1 MRAAMHRRAF
11 LLSPLALAAC
21 AVAPEGRVTAPGSR
35 PTRRVAVTMDDPHLE
50 ESPRL
55 DPRARDAAILQT
67 LAARGAH
74 AALFVCGMRVDS
86 VEGAALL
93 ARWSAAGHS
102 LGNHSYS
109 HRYFHSSKMSVAD
122 FASEVDRGDAVL
134 RPHLASAPRRRFRFP
149 FLKEGDTREKRDGAR
164 RALAERGYTN
174 GYVTIDASDWAFD
187 ARLTRRLGRDPSADV
202 APLRAA
208 YVAHMLDRARYYDD
222 LARTVLGRPVAHTM
236 LVHHSLLNALFLGDV
251 LDALVADGWT
261 LIDAEAAFADPL
273 SRRAPDVLPA
283 GESLIWSMAKE
294 RPDLVAPGA
303 LRYPGEDEDY
313 ERATLDRLE
322 PPRATETRL

>member
-1 MRAAMHRRAF
+1 
-11 LLSPLALAAC
+11 
-21 AVAPEGRVTAPGSR
+21 
-35 PTRRVAVTMDDPHLE
+35 MDDPHLG

-67 LAARGAH
+67 LAAHRVS

-86 VEGAALL
+86 EECAALL

-109 HRYFHSSKMSVAD
+109 HRYFHSAKMSVAD
-122 FASEVDRGDAVL
+122 FESEVERGEAVL
-134 RPHLASAPRRRFRFP
+134 RPHLARAASIASAPRRRFRFP

-164 RALAERGYTN
+164 RALAKRGYTN

-187 ARLTRRLGRDPSADV
+187 ARLTRRLRRDPSADT
-202 APLRAA
+202 APFRAA

-222 LARTVLGRPVAHTM
+222 LARTVVRRPVGHTM

-261 LIDAEAAFADPL
+261 LIDAETAFTDAISL
-273 SRRAPDVLPA
+273 RALDVLPA

-313 ERATLDRLE
+313 EQSTLDRLE
-322 PPRATETRL
+322 PPHATETRP